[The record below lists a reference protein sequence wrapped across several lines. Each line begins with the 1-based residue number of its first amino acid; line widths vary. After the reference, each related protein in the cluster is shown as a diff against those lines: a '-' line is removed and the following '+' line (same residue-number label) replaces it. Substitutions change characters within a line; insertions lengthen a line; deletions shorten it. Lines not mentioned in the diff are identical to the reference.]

1 MMAAFLFRAEIM
13 LFFNPFHHNT
23 VNISIIYTNL
33 IALFAAAIYNI
44 YNIYSAKERFN
55 GLYDSERSSG
65 KMGNYSTPGAG
76 ALRTGQDTGCC
87 SVWDY
92 LGDTQG
98 CDEAQGW

>member
-1 MMAAFLFRAEIM
+1 MLAALLSWTDFL
-13 LFFNPFHHNT
+13 LCFNPFHHNT

-65 KMGNYSTPGAG
+65 KMGYHSTSGTS
-76 ALRTGQDTGCC
+76 ALRTG
-87 SVWDY
+87 
-92 LGDTQG
+92 
-98 CDEAQGW
+98 